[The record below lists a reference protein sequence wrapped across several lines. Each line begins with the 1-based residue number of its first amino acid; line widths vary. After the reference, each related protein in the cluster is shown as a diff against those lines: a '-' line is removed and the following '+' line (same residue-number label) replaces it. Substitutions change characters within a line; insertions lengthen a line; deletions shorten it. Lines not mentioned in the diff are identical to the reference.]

1 MKAEDLR
8 IGNLVMDNAKVK
20 IVTSGMISNW
30 DIIKKD
36 YGGYKPIPLTEE
48 WLVRFGFEKNKENR
62 WMTEKSRYALFYFE
76 YYATGEEHC
85 MWRIEYRDTDY
96 GKNEY
101 KDCQQFGDRIKHV
114 HQLQNLYFA
123 LTGEELTLNET
134 I

>member
-1 MKAEDLR
+1 MKLEAKDLR

-48 WLVRFGFEKNKENR
+48 WLLRFGFGMMNKSYFSIP
-62 WMTEKSRYALFYFE
+62 SRTRTNNSPYSLIYTKDLNGDWYILINESVRFYLE
-76 YYATGEEHC
+76 
-85 MWRIEYRDTDY
+85 
-96 GKNEY
+96 
-101 KDCQQFGDRIKHV
+101 HV
-114 HQLQNLYFA
+114 HTLQNLYFS
-123 LTGEELTLNET
+123 LTQEELTLNET

>member
-1 MKAEDLR
+1 MKLEAKDLR

-30 DIIKKD
+30 DIIKRD

-48 WLVRFGFEKNKENR
+48 WLVRFGFEKHK
-62 WMTEKSRYALFYFE
+62 TTDIYPTYAKGLINVNDGLVWVINNGFLN
-76 YYATGEEHC
+76 H
-85 MWRIEYRDTDY
+85 
-96 GKNEY
+96 
-101 KDCQQFGDRIKHV
+101 IKHV

-123 LTGEELTLNET
+123 LTGRELTLNET

>member
-1 MKAEDLR
+1 MEAQELR

-30 DIIKKD
+30 DIIKRD

-48 WLVRFGFEKNKENR
+48 WLVRFGFILEDLSYMKNIKARMKLVFFDGIISQFSIMQDNKEISFASN
-62 WMTEKSRYALFYFE
+62 
-76 YYATGEEHC
+76 
-85 MWRIEYRDTDY
+85 
-96 GKNEY
+96 
-101 KDCQQFGDRIKHV
+101 QIKEI